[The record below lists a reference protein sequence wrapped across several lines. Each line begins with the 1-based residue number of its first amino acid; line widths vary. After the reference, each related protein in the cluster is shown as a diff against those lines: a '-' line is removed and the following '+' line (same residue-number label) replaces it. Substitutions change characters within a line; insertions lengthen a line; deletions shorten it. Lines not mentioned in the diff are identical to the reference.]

1 VTAQAGR
8 AAPAAGS
15 TQWVALSAAALAV
28 STGAPLAR
36 WAAPAPALA
45 IAALRTGVAGVVL
58 CGIGAREL
66 GRLAA
71 LSWPD
76 RARIAAAGI
85 LLGAHFG
92 TWIASLAFTSTA
104 ASVALVSTSPAFA
117 ALLAG
122 VNRDVVTRRQWL
134 GIAIAAAGCA
144 VLAGGDWSLGGN
156 ALLGDALA
164 LIGAV
169 SAAGYLVI
177 GRTLRTTVPMTP
189 YLGVVNLIAAATLLL
204 VCAATKTAV
213 LPLPAHSLIAIAL
226 AGIVTSAGGHTLLN
240 WVVRILPT
248 HLVAL
253 AALGETVGASLISW
267 AAFAEVPPWHGI
279 IGGAIVIA
287 GIAAGFVV
295 VSTAPRQPM

>member
-66 GRLAA
+66 GRLAT

-287 GIAAGFVV
+287 GIAVGFVV
-295 VSTAPRQPM
+295 VSTAPRQPT

>member
-1 VTAQAGR
+1 
-8 AAPAAGS
+8 
-15 TQWVALSAAALAV
+15 
-28 STGAPLAR
+28 
-36 WAAPAPALA
+36 
-45 IAALRTGVAGVVL
+45 
-58 CGIGAREL
+58 
-66 GRLAA
+66 